1 MCWRGTPL
9 FHCRLKGLLFWKI
22 WTLEGK
28 DLDLWVS
35 GSVAWKSQGREK
47 LSGFP
52 AVIGISLLLGKWR
65 RGMLCSL
72 KSVSSPHML
81 SWMLAAWLGSKL
93 SLQWVSKKWDRCAG
107 EMASS
112 QSTCCSQLSLTPVP
126 PAPTD
131 ALFWLP

>member
-1 MCWRGTPL
+1 MEPPWGEEWGLTLRTCVQQRRLCLLSPCGEWFSCSSAGSLPKHHRHVLFVCWRGSP
-9 FHCRLKGLLFWKI
+9 FFYCRLKGLLFGKI

-35 GSVAWKSQGREK
+35 GSVAWKSERREK

-65 RGMLCSL
+65 RGMLYSQ

-81 SWMLAAWLGSKL
+81 SWMLA
-93 SLQWVSKKWDRCAG
+93 V
-107 EMASS
+107 
-112 QSTCCSQLSLTPVP
+112 
-126 PAPTD
+126 
-131 ALFWLP
+131 